1 MNDGTGESSSSF
13 SGPGQRARR
22 RAGVRTP
29 AGVGHDRD
37 RRLPEDLEELESRGV
52 EFVTEVLE
60 LVWGYAA
67 QSLDPDGNGLQIRK
81 GR

>member
-1 MNDGTGESSSSF
+1 
-13 SGPGQRARR
+13 
-22 RAGVRTP
+22 
-29 AGVGHDRD
+29 
-37 RRLPEDLEELESRGV
+37 LPEDLEELESRGV

>member
-1 MNDGTGESSSSF
+1 VFGR
-13 SGPGQRARR
+13 P
-22 RAGVRTP
+22 P
-29 AGVGHDRD
+29 ASVTIETDD
-37 RRLPEDLEELESRGV
+37 CLKTYEELKSRGV

-60 LVWGYAA
+60 LAWGYAA